1 MPDPAKEIR
10 AAIERGD
17 FARARGVWEAWTAGT
32 LTREEWARAQEL
44 YRWSRN
50 ILLSEKA
57 HLLHQQNNLHAAAAY
72 LNQNWY

>member
-10 AAIERGD
+10 VAIERGE
-17 FARARGVWEAWTAGT
+17 FARAGGIWEAWTSGS
-32 LTREEWARAQEL
+32 LTREEWVQAQEL

-50 ILLSEKA
+50 LLLSEKA

-72 LNQNWY
+72 LNQDRY